1 MTDIEQTVEGY
12 FDMWNE
18 TDPARRRELIE
29 RTWAPVASYVDPMFS
44 ADGYEELAEM
54 VAGVHQQFPGHRFRL
69 TGAVDTHHNRV
80 RWGWELATPDGG
92 GAVASG
98 VDFAVL
104 ATDGRLG
111 EVTGFIEAVAAVPT
125 R

>member
-1 MTDIEQTVEGY
+1 MTDIERTVEGY

-18 TDPARRRELIE
+18 ADPARRRKLIE

-44 ADGYEELAEM
+44 ADGYEELDEM

-69 TGAVDTHHNRV
+69 TGAVDAHHNRV
-80 RWGWELATPDGG
+80 RWGWELARPDGG

-111 EVTGFIEAVAAVPT
+111 EVTGFISAVSAT
-125 R
+125 